1 MRRPSPHRLKLLAAA
16 CVLLLGGQG
25 AIYGVTKRAGAT
37 QAARVGREFS
47 IRAGRA
53 VTLAR
58 EGLRLRFVRVAA
70 DSRCPEGVDC
80 VWAGN
85 AEVVIEVGTT
95 NRRVSK
101 TLRLNTNASPERPA
115 EDKYRTYTVKLV
127 GLKPYPHASRKIRQ
141 GEYTA
146 TLLVTQAEARP

>member
-1 MRRPSPHRLKLLAAA
+1 LTLLVVAGVA
-16 CVLLLGGQG
+16 LLGVQG
-25 AIYGVTKRAGAT
+25 LVYGVTRGAGAA
-37 QAARVGREFS
+37 QAARVGREFKL
-47 IRAGRA
+47 RAGRT

-58 EGLRLRFVRVAA
+58 ENLRLRLVRVAE
-70 DSRCPEGVDC
+70 DSRCPTGVAC

-85 AEVVIEVGTT
+85 AEVLVEVGTK

-115 EDKYRTYTVKLV
+115 EDKYRGYTVRLV
-127 GLKPYPHASRKIRQ
+127 RLDPHPRAGRKIRQ

-146 TLLVTQAEARP
+146 ALLVVKD

>member
-1 MRRPSPHRLKLLAAA
+1 MRRPSPNRLTLLAAA

-25 AIYGVTKRAGAT
+25 AVYGVARRAGAA
-37 QAARVGREFS
+37 QAARVGREFR
-47 IRAGRA
+47 IKAGRT

-58 EGLRLRFVRVAA
+58 EGLRLRFVRVTT
-70 DSRCPEGVDC
+70 DSRCPEAVDC

-85 AEVVIEVGTT
+85 AEVLVEVSAT

-101 TLRLNTNASPERPA
+101 TLKLNTNASPERPA
-115 EDKYRTYTVKLV
+115 EDKYRTYTVKLIE
-127 GLKPYPHASRKIRQ
+127 LKPYPRTTRKMRQ

-146 TLLVTQAEARP
+146 TLLVTRD

>member
-1 MRRPSPHRLKLLAAA
+1 MRRLLPNRLTLLAAA

-25 AIYGVTKRAGAT
+25 SAYGVTRRADST
-37 QAARVGREFS
+37 QAARVGREFR
-47 IRAGRA
+47 IKAGRT
-53 VTLAR
+53 VTFAR

-70 DSRCPEGVDC
+70 DSRCPTGVDC

-85 AEVVIEVGTT
+85 AEAVIEVGAR

-127 GLKPYPHASRKIRQ
+127 ELKPYPRTTRKIKQ

-146 TLLVTQAEARP
+146 TLLVTQE

>member
-1 MRRPSPHRLKLLAAA
+1 LTLLAAA

-25 AIYGVTKRAGAT
+25 LAYGVARRSA
-37 QAARVGREFS
+37 QAARVGREFRV
-47 IRAGRA
+47 RAGRT

-70 DSRCPEGVDC
+70 DSRCPTGVEC

-85 AEVVIEVGTT
+85 AEVVIEVGTR

-115 EDKYRTYTVKLV
+115 EDKYRGYTVKLV
-127 GLKPYPHASRKIRQ
+127 ELKPYPSASRKVRQ

-146 TLLVTQAEARP
+146 TLLVVRD

>member
-1 MRRPSPHRLKLLAAA
+1 MLAAAA
-16 CVLLLGGQG
+16 CVVLLGGQG
-25 AIYGVTKRAGAT
+25 AVYGVARRAGAS
-37 QAARVGREFS
+37 QAARVGREFR
-47 IRAGRA
+47 IKAGRA

-58 EGLRLRFVRVAA
+58 EGLRLRFVRVTT
-70 DSRCPEGVDC
+70 DSRCPEEVDC

-85 AEVVIEVGTT
+85 AEVLVEVSAT

-101 TLRLNTNASPERPA
+101 TLKLNTNASPERPA

-127 GLKPYPHASRKIRQ
+127 ELKPYPRTTRKMRQ

-146 TLLVTQAEARP
+146 TLLVSKD

>member
-1 MRRPSPHRLKLLAAA
+1 MLAAA

-25 AIYGVTKRAGAT
+25 AVYGVARRAGGA
-37 QAARVGREFS
+37 QAARVGREFR

-58 EGLRLRFVRVAA
+58 EGLRVRFVRVAA
-70 DSRCPEGVDC
+70 DSRCPTGVEC

-85 AEVVIEVGTT
+85 AEVVIEVGAR

-115 EDKYRTYTVKLV
+115 EDNYRSYTVRLV
-127 GLKPYPHASRKIRQ
+127 ELKPYPHASRKIRQ

-146 TLLVTQAEARP
+146 TLLVTQSEARP

>member
-1 MRRPSPHRLKLLAAA
+1 LPDRLTLLAAA

-25 AIYGVTKRAGAT
+25 AVYGVARRAGAA
-37 QAARVGREFS
+37 QAARVGREFR
-47 IRAGRA
+47 IRAGRTA
-53 VTLAR
+53 TLAR
-58 EGLRLRFVRVAA
+58 EGLRLRFVRVAT
-70 DSRCPEGVDC
+70 DSRCPTGVDC

-85 AEVVIEVGTT
+85 AEVVIEVGAR

-127 GLKPYPHASRKIRQ
+127 GLTPYPRTTRKIRQ
-141 GEYTA
+141 GEYTV
-146 TLLVTQAEARP
+146 TLLVVRD

>member
-1 MRRPSPHRLKLLAAA
+1 MLAVAG
-16 CVLLLGGQG
+16 VMLLGGHVV
-25 AIYGVTKRAGAT
+25 AYGVTRAARAA
-37 QAARVGREFS
+37 QSARVGREFR
-47 IRAGRA
+47 IKAGRT

-70 DSRCPEGVDC
+70 DSRCPTGVEC

-85 AEVVIEVGTT
+85 AEVLVEVGAQ
-95 NRRVSK
+95 NRRAGK

-115 EDKYRTYTVKLV
+115 EDKYRSYTVRLV
-127 GLKPYPHASRKIRQ
+127 RLDPHPRAARKIRP

-146 TLLVTQAEARP
+146 TLLVSKE

>member
-1 MRRPSPHRLKLLAAA
+1 MKRLLPNRLTLHAAA
-16 CVLLLGGQG
+16 CAVLFCGH
-25 AIYGVTKRAGAT
+25 AAAHGVTRRAGA
-37 QAARVGREFS
+37 AEAPRVGREFT

-58 EGLRLRFVRVAA
+58 ESLRLRFVRVAA

-85 AEVVIEVGTT
+85 AEVLVEVGSR
-95 NRRVSK
+95 NRRVNK
-101 TLRLNTNASPERPA
+101 TLRLNTNSGPERPA
-115 EDKYRTYTVKLV
+115 EDKYRSYTVRLV
-127 GLKPYPHASRKIRQ
+127 RLDPHPRANRKIRQ

-146 TLLVTQAEARP
+146 TLLVIKE

>member
-1 MRRPSPHRLKLLAAA
+1 LLAVA
-16 CVLLLGGQG
+16 CVVLLGVRG
-25 AIYGVTKRAGAT
+25 AAHGVTRRARAA
-37 QAARVGREFS
+37 QAARVGREFRL
-47 IRAGRA
+47 RAGRT

-58 EGLRLRFVRVAA
+58 EGLRLRLVRVAA
-70 DSRCPEGVDC
+70 DSRCPTGVDC

-85 AEVVIEVGTT
+85 AEVVVEVGTR

-115 EDKYRTYTVKLV
+115 EDKYRSYTVKLV
-127 GLKPYPHASRKIRQ
+127 ELKPYPRAGRKIKQ

-146 TLLVTQAEARP
+146 TLLVTQE

>member
-1 MRRPSPHRLKLLAAA
+1 MKRLLLNRLTLPVAA
-16 CVLLLGGQG
+16 CVVLLCGD
-25 AIYGVTKRAGAT
+25 APARGVARRAGAS
-37 QAARVGREFS
+37 QAARVGREFT
-47 IRAGRA
+47 IRAGRT

-58 EGLRLRFVRVAA
+58 ESLRIRLMRVAA

-85 AEVVIEVGTT
+85 AEVLIEVGAG

-101 TLRLNTNASPERPA
+101 TLRLNTNAGPERPA
-115 EDKYRTYTVKLV
+115 EDKYRSYTVRLV
-127 GLKPYPHASRKIRQ
+127 RLDPHPRANRKIRQ

-146 TLLVTQAEARP
+146 TLLVVKE